1 MGGGDQVPEEKHT
14 GGHTKSTS
22 TTGQPAGSHNTLRSS
37 TEPVQSKSAT
47 QNYSLSLHWL
57 PTAQR
62 LQIPLCVGHISRAY
76 CETWALWGDGHFK
89 YHTDYIQNIKWALAL
104 CKEGCQ
110 KILQHGYQA
119 FRLSVKGIC
128 NTKIVFQQ
136 EGVLRNNL
144 RKMLAFIKEKFNF
157 QNNNKSQS
165 DQLYRCNLQLWFWNF
180 SKCPQKFWFK
190 QLTLLRWPPQ
200 TRVYF
205 PLCIL
210 GMQKLVFQ
218 LISLNLDVVL
228 AFSLLCFFALFLY
241 HSIEII
247 YM

>member
-1 MGGGDQVPEEKHT
+1 MQIDELERLRSCLQELSKRHSPRDWNMGGGDQVPEEKHT

-136 EGVLRNNL
+136 EGVLRN
-144 RKMLAFIKEKFNF
+144 K
-157 QNNNKSQS
+157 QS
-165 DQLYRCNLQLWFWNF
+165 EENA
-180 SKCPQKFWFK
+180 
-190 QLTLLRWPPQ
+190 
-200 TRVYF
+200 
-205 PLCIL
+205 CI
-210 GMQKLVFQ
+210 
-218 LISLNLDVVL
+218 
-228 AFSLLCFFALFLY
+228 
-241 HSIEII
+241 H
-247 YM
+247 